1 MLGIYTYKYH
11 MPIENWFST
20 PIFVHD
26 FEDSELSDIQ
36 SEISLAIPAAKTCY
50 QASPWGDSV
59 DTTFDFQGTNDIE
72 RFKMSVFLSKINWT
86 VDQYVDSIRYQGP
99 AFTVT
104 ESWFNFSKTN
114 GFQFDHTHAGSRISG
129 VYYYQTNNND
139 GNIRFQNPNP
149 FAHFRGFPADGVPN
163 ESISYKPKNGRI
175 ILFPSWL
182 THRVNK
188 NLTSNERISISF
200 NLT

>member
-1 MLGIYTYKYH
+1 MTGIYTNKYL
-11 MPIENWFST
+11 MPLENWFPT

-26 FEDSELSDIQ
+26 FEDPELSEIQ
-36 SEISLAIPAAKTCY
+36 AEISSVIPTARSCH

-59 DTTFDFQGTNDIE
+59 ETTFDFKGTNDIK
-72 RFKMSVFLSKINWT
+72 RFEMPVLLSKINWT
-86 VDQYVDSIRYQGP
+86 VQKYVNSLHYQGP
-99 AFTVT
+99 AFALT

-129 VYYYQTNNND
+129 VYYYQTSNSD

-149 FAHFRGFPADGVPN
+149 FVHFRGFPADDIPS
-163 ESISYKPKNGRI
+163 ESISYKSKNGRL

-188 NLTSNERISISF
+188 NLTTIERISISF